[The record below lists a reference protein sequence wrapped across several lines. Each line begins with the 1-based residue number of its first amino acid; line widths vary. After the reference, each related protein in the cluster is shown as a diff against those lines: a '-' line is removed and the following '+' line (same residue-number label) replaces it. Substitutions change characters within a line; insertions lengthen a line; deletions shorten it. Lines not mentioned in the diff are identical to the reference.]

1 MRKIVNILFA
11 VLLSSGVYAQAPL
24 NMSYQAVIRD
34 INGNLVANHL
44 VGMKISI
51 LQGTSTGPWV
61 YIETLTPTT
70 NANGLV
76 TLEIGGGIVNLDNI
90 DWANGPFFI
99 KTETDP
105 AGGSDYSIIGVSQIL
120 TVPYALHA
128 KTAEKVTETIHS
140 IGESYGGG
148 IVFYVNSTGTHGLI
162 AATQD
167 QSASSNWYD
176 AQDNCTK
183 PENHTAAGK
192 EYSDWRLP
200 TNSELLLVF
209 FKLNIIGGFP
219 ANETPYWSSTE
230 ETYTSGRG
238 CYIPSMGTPII
249 TNSKNSLLHVRAVRS
264 F

>member
-1 MRKIVNILFA
+1 MRKIIIILFA
-11 VLLSSGVYAQAPL
+11 VLLSSGLYAQAPL
-24 NMSYQAVIRD
+24 NLSYQAVIRD
-34 INGNLVANHL
+34 GSGKLLTNHL
-44 VGMKISI
+44 IGMQISI
-51 LQGTSTGPWV
+51 LQGTSTGSLV

-76 TLEIGGGIVNLDNI
+76 TVEIGGGILNLDQI
-90 DWANGPFFI
+90 DWVNGPFYL

-105 AGGSDYSIIGVSQIL
+105 TGGSDYSIVGISQLL

-128 KTAEKVTETIHS
+128 KTAEKITETVHS

-167 QSASSNWYD
+167 QSSSSNWYD
-176 AQDNCTK
+176 AQDNCSK

-200 TNSELLLVF
+200 TYSELFLMYYQSDL
-209 FKLNIIGGFP
+209 IGGFTTS
-219 ANETPYWSSTE
+219 EIFYWSSTE
-230 ETYTSGRG
+230 LGTTHSRGIYIKSYGTPYTS
-238 CYIPSMGTPII
+238 YD
-249 TNSKNSLLHVRAVRS
+249 KNTLLHVRAVRA

>member
-11 VLLSSGVYAQAPL
+11 VLLSSGLYAQAPL
-24 NMSYQAVIRD
+24 NLSYQAVIRD
-34 INGNLVANHL
+34 GSGKLITNHL
-44 VGMKISI
+44 IGMQISI
-51 LQGTSTGPWV
+51 LQGTSTGSLV

-76 TLEIGGGIVNLDNI
+76 TVEIGGGILNLDQI
-90 DWANGPFFI
+90 DWVNGPFYL

-105 AGGSDYSIIGVSQIL
+105 TGGSDYSIVGISKLL

-128 KTAEKVTETIHS
+128 KTAEKIIETAHS

-167 QSASSNWYD
+167 QSASSNWFD
-176 AQDNCTK
+176 AQDNCSK
-183 PENHTAAGK
+183 PENYTAAGK

-200 TNSELLLVF
+200 TNSELLLVYYQSD
-209 FKLNIIGGFP
+209 LIGGFTTG
-219 ANETPYWSSTE
+219 EIFYWSSTE
-230 ETYTSGRG
+230 VNVNMARG
-238 CYIPSMGTPII
+238 INIKSYGTPYS
-249 TNSKNSLLHVRAVRS
+249 TNDKTLLLHVRAVRA